1 MILLMDAGNTNI
13 KIGVDNGKELLYTWR
28 IATDYK
34 KTADEYGMLLFDLLA
49 QNRYN
54 FSDVKG
60 IILSSVVPSVNY
72 TLEHMCTYYVN
83 IKPIMVSPKINLG
96 IKLGYDY
103 PSELG
108 ADRIINAVAAY
119 YSYGGPII
127 TVDFGSA
134 TSFGVINKEGVFL
147 GGAIAPGIKTSTE
160 ALVHTGSKLPRI
172 ELIKPENIVG
182 KSTVTNMQGGII
194 YGFIGLVD
202 YIIKKIKEQTGFYD
216 AKVVATGGL
225 SQLVH
230 TDSQEIQIIDRALP
244 LKGLKYLYEMNSKK
258 EAE

>member
-83 IKPIMVSPKINLG
+83 VKPIMVSPKINLG

-119 YSYGGPII
+119 YTYGGPVI

-134 TSFGVINKEGVFL
+134 TSFGIIDKDGVFI

-160 ALVHTGSKLPRI
+160 ALVNTGSKLPRI
-172 ELIKPENIVG
+172 ELVKPESIVG
-182 KSTVTNMQGGII
+182 KNTIANMQSGII
-194 YGFIGLVD
+194 YGFTGLVD
-202 YIIKKIKEQTGFYD
+202 YILKQIKKETGFYD
-216 AKVVATGGL
+216 AKVIATGGL
-225 SQLVH
+225 SQLVNV
-230 TDSQEIQIIDRALP
+230 DSEEIQIIDRALP
-244 LKGLKYLYEMNSKK
+244 LKGLKFLYEMNKK
-258 EAE
+258 EVI